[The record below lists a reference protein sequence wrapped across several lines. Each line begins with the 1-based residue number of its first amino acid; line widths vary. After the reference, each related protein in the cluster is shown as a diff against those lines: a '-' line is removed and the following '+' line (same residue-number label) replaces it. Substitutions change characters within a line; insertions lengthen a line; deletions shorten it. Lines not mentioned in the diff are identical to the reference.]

1 MNYWIVPYNEEVFRL
16 EDLLCRTDIVDWRQ
30 HNNFDI
36 GDVVYIYNS
45 KPYQRIRYKMEV
57 IRINITASEYINDR
71 EFFTDKQEFDNGV
84 KHNRF
89 VRFKLLAKECGK
101 GGPSYQFLRNNGVI
115 SNLQ

>member
-45 KPYQRIRYKMEV
+45 KPYQRIRLSAYYSL
-57 IRINITASEYINDR
+57 N
-71 EFFTDKQEFDNGV
+71 
-84 KHNRF
+84 
-89 VRFKLLAKECGK
+89 
-101 GGPSYQFLRNNGVI
+101 
-115 SNLQ
+115 